1 MTEIRL
7 RQDDEPPLKVVP
19 ARYPLRLVGA
29 VFSLFI
35 LLVIVQS
42 IATNPRWEWSVFR
55 QWFFEPVILE
65 GLAKTLLLTLLGTL
79 FGIIFGTALALA
91 RLSKSYLLNALAW
104 GYLAVP
110 FTAAAAGSDYS
121 LQLFLS
127 VRQLV
132 VRHSFYLD

>member
-55 QWFFEPVILE
+55 QWLFDPAILS
-65 GLAKTLLLTLLGTL
+65 GLAKTLILTLLGTL

-91 RLSKSYLLNALAW
+91 RLSKSYLLNGLACAYIW
-104 GYLAVP
+104 LFRSLRMLLVLIILYNLPYLY
-110 FTAAAAGSDYS
+110 DN
-121 LQLFLS
+121 LS
-127 VRQLV
+127 IG
-132 VRHSFYLD
+132 